1 MAHGAASAG
10 ASPSSVQDER
20 PRREYIIATLAP
32 LSTEFKVSNQ
42 AFDLISIGGGSGG
55 LACAQRAAEYG
66 AKTAVIESH
75 RLGGTCVNVG
85 CVPKKVMWNAA
96 SVALSL
102 ADAGDYGF
110 DVQVGDN
117 DWSVLKHKRDAYI
130 VRLNGIYARNL
141 AAKGVVHVPGAA
153 HFIDAHTVEVNGERM
168 TAPHI
173 VVATGGVPIVP
184 ALPGAE
190 LGITSDGFFALERRP
205 QRVAIIGSG
214 YIACE
219 LAGAFHELGSQ
230 VELFI
235 RKDHLLRH
243 FDVMLGKSL
252 MREMRAEG
260 MTIHEHVVPKSVT
273 EKSGLKTLVA
283 ADGREFEAYDSLLWA
298 IGRSANVAQLD
309 LRRAGV
315 KFDASNFIVT
325 DEFQNSNVPGVY
337 AIGDVTGR
345 AALTPVA
352 IAAGRRLSDRLFN
365 GETERRLDYD
375 NIATVVF
382 THPPIGTVGMTE
394 REARAKY
401 GDAAKVYVADFT
413 PMYHALTTRKT
424 HTDMKLVCVGP
435 EQKIV
440 GCHVI
445 GAGADEM
452 MQGFAVAIRMGA
464 TKRDFDD
471 TVAIHPTSSEEL
483 VTMR

>member
-1 MAHGAASAG
+1 MEFT
-10 ASPSSVQDER
+10 V
-20 PRREYIIATLAP
+20 
-32 LSTEFKVSNQ
+32 STQ
-42 AFDLISIGGGSGG
+42 AFDLIIIGGGSGG

-66 AKTAVIESH
+66 AKAVVIESH

-96 SVALSL
+96 GVALSL
-102 ADAGDYGF
+102 ADASDYGF
-110 DVQVGDN
+110 DVKAGGN
-117 DWSVLKHKRDAYI
+117 DWAALKSKRDAYI

-141 AAKGVVHVPGAA
+141 AAKGVIQVQGTAR
-153 HFIDAHTVEVNGERM
+153 FTDAHTVEVNGERM

-173 VVATGGVPIVP
+173 VIATGGLPVLPD
-184 ALPGAE
+184 LPGAE
-190 LGITSDGFFALERRP
+190 HGITSDGFFALERRP

-235 RKDHLLRH
+235 RKDHLLTH

-252 MREMRAEG
+252 MRETRAQG
-260 MTIHEHVVPKSVT
+260 MTIHEHVVPAAVR
-273 EKSGLKTLVA
+273 EHSGLRTLVA
-283 ADGREFEAYDSLLWA
+283 TDGREFAGFDVLLWA
-298 IGRSANVAQLD
+298 IGRSANVSQLD
-309 LRRAGV
+309 LSLAGV
-315 KFDASNFIVT
+315 RTGEWGFVAT
-325 DEFQNSNVPGVY
+325 DEFQNTNIPGIY

-365 GETERRLDYD
+365 GKTDRRLDY
-375 NIATVVF
+375 NLIATVVF
-382 THPPIGTVGMTE
+382 THPPIGTVGLSE
-394 REARAKY
+394 SEARARY
-401 GDAAKVYVADFT
+401 GDAVKVYVADFT

>member
-1 MAHGAASAG
+1 
-10 ASPSSVQDER
+10 V
-20 PRREYIIATLAP
+20 
-32 LSTEFKVSNQ
+32 STQ

-66 AKTAVIESH
+66 AKAAVIESH

-102 ADAGDYGF
+102 ADAADYGF
-110 DVQVGDN
+110 DIDVRDN
-117 DWSVLKHKRDAYI
+117 DWRLLKEKRDAYI
-130 VRLNGIYARNL
+130 TRLNGIYARNL
-141 AAKGVVHVPGAA
+141 SAKGVTLVRGPARFV
-153 HFIDAHTVEVNGERM
+153 DSHTVEVGGTRM

-173 VVATGGVPIVP
+173 VIATGGMPIVP
-184 ALPGAE
+184 DLPGAG

-205 QRVAIIGSG
+205 QRVAIVGSG
-214 YIACE
+214 YVACE

-230 VELFI
+230 VEMFI
-235 RKDHLLRH
+235 RKEHVLTH
-243 FDVMLGKSL
+243 FDAMLGRSL

-260 MTIHEHVVPKSVT
+260 LTVQEHVVPAAIAEQS
-273 EKSGLKTLVA
+273 SGKTLVA
-283 ADGREFEAYDSLLWA
+283 ADGREFAGFDAVLWA
-298 IGRSANVAQLD
+298 IGRGPNVVGLD
-309 LRRAGV
+309 LPGAGV
-315 KFDASNFIVT
+315 TQGGDAFIVT
-325 DEFQNSNVPGVY
+325 DEFQNTNVPGVY

-345 AALTPVA
+345 AQLTPVA

-365 GETERRLDYD
+365 GETDRRLDY
-375 NIATVVF
+375 NSIATVVF
-382 THPPIGTVGMTE
+382 THPPIGTVGLTE
-394 REARAKY
+394 SEARAKY
-401 GDAAKVYVADFT
+401 GDAVKAYVADFT

-445 GAGADEM
+445 GTGADEM

-471 TVAIHPTSSEEL
+471 TVAIHPTSAEEL